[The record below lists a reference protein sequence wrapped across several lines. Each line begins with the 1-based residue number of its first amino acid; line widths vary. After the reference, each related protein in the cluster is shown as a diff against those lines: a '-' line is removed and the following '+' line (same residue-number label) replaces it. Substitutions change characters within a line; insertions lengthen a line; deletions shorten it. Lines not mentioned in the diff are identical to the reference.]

1 MVICKEE
8 EDKIYKFKFVRDE
21 LYGFGYNSYVWTLR
35 KGFEKIIIR
44 SPFKCSTL
52 PSSSSFLDPPLSY
65 ACVSFKKMLLKLCIY
80 ECFFHSHMLTYGAD
94 QRKVYNGM

>member
-65 ACVSFKKMLLKLCIY
+65 ACVSFQKNVI
-80 ECFFHSHMLTYGAD
+80 
-94 QRKVYNGM
+94 KVMYIRVLFS